1 MRNERTPR
9 VLSECSFRTGYPAA
23 HPRTRRAFWA
33 DLARIVVVLVCA
45 AGIGAML
52 AMGV

>member
-1 MRNERTPR
+1 MKNERTPR
-9 VLSECSFRTGYPAA
+9 TLADTEFRTGYPENR
-23 HPRTRRAFWA
+23 PRRGLGWTDA
-33 DLARIVVVLVCA
+33 IYVVVVLVCA